1 MSSNE
6 NDIIPIL
13 LRFSNW
19 RRSTT
24 ERQLLK
30 GYRMRERNI
39 LEIYTF
45 SFLPS
50 AITSTLLAPLNRLKI
65 IFQTHSMIPALA
77 DTKKLNLSDVIKTIQ
92 KEQGLLSLFKGNV
105 AYTSKIFAQ
114 ITSKTILI
122 DRFKNK
128 AKETKTLIEVF
139 KYRILG
145 ANFIIDLFTS
155 LFASFATLLITYPF
169 DLAYTRLAGLYSVD
183 NLSKQKFQYKSIKHA
198 LHNVEI
204 NPEMQGMK
212 QNSIKLWFDRNYWG
226 FSLAF
231 FQALIFSTISFAG
244 YQILFRIQKENNN
257 ENKSS
262 FNRYMTALGGSAII
276 AMIASSI
283 SYPLDT
289 IKRIYQVNGAKGYK
303 LKYRNSDEI
312 IKEVRVLGLPKFY
325 NGFSFYLLRN
335 IPFSYIQYMI
345 FQSLSNYLTKN

>member
-30 GYRMRERNI
+30 GYKMRERNV

-45 SFLPS
+45 NFLPC
-50 AITSTLLAPLNRLKI
+50 ALTSTILAPLNRLKI
-65 IFQTHSMIPALA
+65 IFQVHNMIPALA
-77 DTKKLNLSDVIKTIQ
+77 ETQKLNFFDVVKTIQ
-92 KEQGLLSLFKGNV
+92 KEQGLLSLFKGNI
-105 AYTSKIFAQ
+105 AYTFKIFAQ

-128 AKETKTLIEVF
+128 AKETKTLIDVF
-139 KYRILG
+139 KYKILG
-145 ANFIIDLFTS
+145 ANLIIDLFTS
-155 LFASFATLLITYPF
+155 LMASFTTLLISYPY
-169 DLAYTRLAGLYSVD
+169 DLAYTRLAGLYTVD
-183 NLSKQKFQYKSIKHA
+183 PLAKQKFQYKTIKQA

-204 NPEMQGMK
+204 NPEHQGIR
-212 QNSIKLWFDRNYWG
+212 QNSIKLWIDRHYWG

-231 FQALIFSTISFAG
+231 FQVLVFSTISLTG
-244 YQILFRIQKENNN
+244 YQILFRLQNNKKENNSHFD
-257 ENKSS
+257 K
-262 FNRYMTALGGSAII
+262 YMTAMGGSAIV
-276 AMIASSI
+276 ALAASLI
-283 SYPLDT
+283 SYPFDT
-289 IKRIYQVNGAKGYK
+289 IKRIYQVNGSRGYK
-303 LKYRNSDEI
+303 WKYRNSDDI
-312 IKEVRVLGLPKFY
+312 IKEVKVLGLSKFY

-345 FQSLSNYLTKN
+345 FQSLTNYLTKN